1 MKTLKQ
7 IERERN
13 QNCGRYHEDT
23 NSYDVIEFDED
34 YRECANCGHLF
45 LWIEIKYD
53 DLYGDGKMHGLCHKC
68 YSTYLE
74 ENKEEIEI
82 TNRVI
87 NKAS

>member
-34 YRECANCGHLF
+34 YRGCANCGRYF
-45 LWIEIKYD
+45 PVEETNTV
-53 DLYGDGKMHGLCHKC
+53 DLYDDGKMHELCDEC
-68 YSTYLE
+68 YATYLE
-74 ENKEEIEI
+74 ENKEEIEMI
-82 TNRVI
+82 NKL